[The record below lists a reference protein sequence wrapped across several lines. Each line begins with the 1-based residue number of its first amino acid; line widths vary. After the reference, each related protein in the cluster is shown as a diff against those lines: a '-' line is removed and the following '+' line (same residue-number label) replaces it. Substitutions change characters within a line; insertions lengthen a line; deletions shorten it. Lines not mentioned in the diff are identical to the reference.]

1 MTFARTPWWMWWP
14 WLLCMV
20 VSSLAAQNSPP
31 AGASVAAKQDAN
43 AMARNRLAGVRRLLV
58 LGDSITY
65 AGAYVDLIDT
75 YLAVQETAAPIE
87 VSNVGLPSETVSGLS
102 EDGHAGG
109 QFARPVLSERLAR
122 TLLQTKPDLVLAC
135 YGMNDGIYLPF
146 DDERFHKFQAGIE
159 AMHAAVV
166 ASGAKIVHVTPPCF
180 DEQNGGHVGYAAVLD
195 RYSAWLLAQR
205 AIGWDV
211 VDVHGA
217 MQSYLQAERARDPQ
231 FALAGDG
238 VHPDALGHW
247 LMARAIL
254 AHVGAESAAAAPDA
268 SAFLAT
274 LTEGA
279 AVLAL
284 VEQRQRWMRDAL
296 LTAIGHQRPGL
307 PKGLPLAD
315 AKRKAQDLTPQIQR
329 LVEPFRGGKSTW
341 QGFDRYDV
349 LSRGRPAI
357 VVVPKKA
364 LPGRPWAWRGEFFG
378 AFANADEELVRRG
391 FHLVYLSVPDRFGNP
406 EAVAHW
412 NDLYRELTEEHGF
425 AKRAVLI
432 GLSRG
437 GLYCYN
443 WAIANPDK
451 VACIYADAAVCDFKS
466 WPGGKRKQLG
476 KGDGS
481 DAEWQNLMRAYGFA
495 SDQEAIAYRGNP
507 VDQLAVLAAAKVPLL
522 HVYGDADPVVPWEEN
537 TGVLAERYRKLGGS
551 ITLIGKPGV
560 GHHPHGLADPTPI
573 VEFVLQHAQ

>member
-1 MTFARTPWWMWWP
+1 
-14 WLLCMV
+14 
-20 VSSLAAQNSPP
+20 
-31 AGASVAAKQDAN
+31 
-43 AMARNRLAGVRRLLV
+43 
-58 LGDSITY
+58 
-65 AGAYVDLIDT
+65 VDLIDT
-75 YLAVQETAAPIE
+75 YLAVHETAAPIE
-87 VSNVGLPSETVSGLS
+87 VCNAGLPSETVSGLS

-135 YGMNDGIYLPF
+135 YGMNDGIYLPL
-146 DDERFHKFQAGIE
+146 DDERFRKFQAGIE
-159 AMHAAVV
+159 ALHAAVV
-166 ASGAKIVHVTPPCF
+166 ASGAKIVHVTPPYF
-180 DEQNGGHVGYAAVLD
+180 DEQKGGHPGYAAVLD

-205 AIGWDV
+205 SAGWDV
-211 VDVHGA
+211 VDVHGP
-217 MQSYLQAERARDPQ
+217 MQSYVQAQRARDSQ

-247 LMARAIL
+247 LIARAIL
-254 AHVGAESAAAAPDA
+254 AHVGADSAAAAPDV
-268 SAFLAT
+268 SAFLAS

-284 VEQRQRWMRDAL
+284 VEQRQRLMRDAWL
-296 LTAIGHQRPGL
+296 SAIGHQRPGL
-307 PKGLPLAD
+307 PTGLPLPE
-315 AKRKAQDLTPQIQR
+315 AKAKAEPIAQQIQS

-364 LPGRPWAWRGEFFG
+364 LPGKPWAWRGEFFG

-406 EAVAHW
+406 EAVRHW
-412 NDLYRELTEEHGF
+412 NDFYRELTTVHGF
-425 AKRAVLI
+425 AKKAVLI

-481 DAEWQNLMRAYGFA
+481 EAEWQNLLRAYGFA

-507 VDQLAVLAAAKVPLL
+507 VDQLAALAAARVPLL
-522 HVYGDADPVVPWEEN
+522 HVYGDADTVVPWDEN

-560 GHHPHGLADPTPI
+560 GHHPHGLADPAPI
-573 VEFVLQHAQ
+573 VAFVLQHAQ